1 MLELQQCVWTGLE
14 TLTRPSLSLSMEVLH
29 CLVLQF
35 FNECLLFV
43 EIQSGTFTDML
54 VFAPDVNSSCID
66 FPVMDDD
73 IALED
78 PEEFIWML
86 VPIPIPRVELDINTT
101 RIVIIDDDRKFI
113 QIALKLL
120 LELRW
125 Y

>member
-14 TLTRPSLSLSMEVLH
+14 TLTRPSPSLSMEVLH
-29 CLVLQF
+29 CLVLWF
-35 FNECLLFV
+35 FNECLLFCHDV
-43 EIQSGTFTDML
+43 ETQSGPFTDML

-86 VPIPIPRVELDINTT
+86 VPVPIPRVELDINTT

-113 QIALKLL
+113 QTV
-120 LELRW
+120 
-125 Y
+125 